1 MVEIQ
6 GSQPIPKGELL
17 LASTS
22 LLFVPPIFSISKN
35 ILSTLY
41 CGIIFPL
48 VGMKKKLH
56 NGSMILLYKGLQK
69 KKKNKTQF
77 CYVFVNE
84 IMFLLSSMGVKKIY
98 TTKTWFVF
106 LLYIFCTMESCF
118 CCIYCFHPCL
128 IQWKYNSVWPNIHAK
143 MLFCYGRGVHNNTIM
158 VERSCTQ
165 EALKVEVIHM

>member
-69 KKKNKTQF
+69 KKKQNTILLCICQWN
-77 CYVFVNE
+77 YVFVEFNGGKKNIYNKNMIRVFVVYILYNG
-84 IMFLLSSMGVKKIY
+84 IML
-98 TTKTWFVF
+98 
-106 LLYIFCTMESCF
+106 LLYLFFSPLLNSMEIQFCVTK
-118 CCIYCFHPCL
+118 YPC
-128 IQWKYNSVWPNIHAK
+128 KN
-143 MLFCYGRGVHNNTIM
+143 
-158 VERSCTQ
+158 
-165 EALKVEVIHM
+165 VILLW